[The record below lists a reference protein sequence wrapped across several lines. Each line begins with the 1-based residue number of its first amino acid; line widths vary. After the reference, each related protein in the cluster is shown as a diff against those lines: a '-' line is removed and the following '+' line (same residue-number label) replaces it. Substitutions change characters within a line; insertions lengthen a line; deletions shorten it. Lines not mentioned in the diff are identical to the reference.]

1 MVRPRTRTGRRIHA
15 AQGPCTTVI
24 ATAAGS
30 AAIRIFFAGCP
41 FSDGPPS
48 TIPIPRVMPFITPN
62 CTGTDGE
69 ERDDVE
75 PDGPG
80 VAAVRPRALLVLGSF
95 T

>member
-1 MVRPRTRTGRRIHA
+1 MQA
-15 AQGPCTTVI
+15 AQGPCTTAI
-24 ATAAGS
+24 AGAAGS
-30 AAIRIFFAGCP
+30 AAIRIFLAGCP
-41 FSDGPPS
+41 LSDGPPS
-48 TIPIPRVMPFITPN
+48 TIPIPRVVPFIAPN

-80 VAAVRPRALLVLGSF
+80 VAAARPRALLMFGSF

>member
-1 MVRPRTRTGRRIHA
+1 MQG
-15 AQGPCTTVI
+15 AQGPCTTAI
-24 ATAAGS
+24 AGAVGS

-41 FSDGPPS
+41 PSDGPPS
-48 TIPIPRVMPFITPN
+48 TIPIPRVVPFIAPN
-62 CTGTDGE
+62 CTEGE

-80 VAAVRPRALLVLGSF
+80 VIAARPRARLVLGSF